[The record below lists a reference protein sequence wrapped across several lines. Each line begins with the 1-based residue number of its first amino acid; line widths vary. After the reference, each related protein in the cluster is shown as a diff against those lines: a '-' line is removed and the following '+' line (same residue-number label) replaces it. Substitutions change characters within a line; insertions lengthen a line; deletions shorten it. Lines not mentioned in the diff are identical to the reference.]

1 MSVFVRQCLLICPLI
16 FLGGFIDS
24 VAGGGGLITLPA
36 YMLMN
41 VPVHIAAGTNK
52 VVNGIGTMTA
62 AVKYFTSGKIYLR
75 VALFAGMGALAGSAL
90 GARLALLIP
99 AGVLKLLMLA
109 ALPAV
114 AVFLVVRKDFGETEE
129 EKPAFSPRRERL
141 TGLAIGLALGCYDGI
156 VGPGTG
162 TFLIMAFTALLH
174 MDLITASG
182 CAKVGNLA
190 SNAAAAAV
198 FLLNGKIWWAIVI
211 PAALSNALGN
221 YCGARYAIRGG
232 SRKVRGM
239 IFVVLGLLFGKVIWE
254 LLAQ

>member
-114 AVFLVVRKDFGETEE
+114 AVFLVVRKDFGEAEE